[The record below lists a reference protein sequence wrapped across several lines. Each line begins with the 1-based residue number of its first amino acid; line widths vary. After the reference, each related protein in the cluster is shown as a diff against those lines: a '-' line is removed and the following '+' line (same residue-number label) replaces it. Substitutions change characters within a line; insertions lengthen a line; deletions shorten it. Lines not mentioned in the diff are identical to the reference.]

1 MLVSCSICSDLF
13 VSASE
18 VFTTTCGHLFHYV
31 CLVEWLERSKTC
43 PQCRYKTTE
52 KTIHRVYFN
61 VQTNDEPDDPNAL
74 RNHIENLKF
83 KIHLKDTDIKNAREE
98 NNTLKSRNVKL
109 SVRQRFLYCC
119 LSCTPFGAMARSVTL
134 SLSFVYNGCILHRD
148 EYKSVE
154 SKCSSLEMSVSA
166 LKEQMRFMKQQC
178 NEAEEARI
186 ETRRLRAHLETLTN
200 VETIVKGTV
209 SEVEEVLN
217 NGSDCPKTLATYVS
231 VLKRELQAVS
241 DKRKWL
247 REELKAA
254 QSERSRLRNEL
265 AGHAAAVKR
274 LEEDLDHSE
283 AEKRSL
289 RKKVTELEQ
298 AVLSPTASSQS
309 ALRRL
314 VAESPAPPRLTD
326 PRDDQNANTAKT
338 SDDSPYLNIKS
349 SSVGLT
355 PLRPAQSSNLREP
368 ARPGGY
374 SIFKKA
380 RLTTASSNLATEAHP
395 DLAFDGMG
403 GRSKLD
409 EFPVPR
415 LAVKTKNKPRP
426 AGLANAAKL
435 KKASGQML
443 KIRSYFD
450 AS

>member
-98 NNTLKSRNVKL
+98 NNTLNGRNVKL
-109 SVRQRFLYCC
+109 
-119 LSCTPFGAMARSVTL
+119 
-134 SLSFVYNGCILHRD
+134 RD
-148 EYKSVE
+148 EYKNIE

-166 LKEQMRFMKQQC
+166 LKEQMRFMRQQC
-178 NEAEEARI
+178 SEAEEARI
-186 ETRRLRAHLETLTN
+186 EARRLRAHLETLTN

-209 SEVEEVLN
+209 SEVEDVLN
-217 NGSDCPKTLATYVS
+217 NGSDSPRTLATYVS

-241 DKRKWL
+241 DKRKRL
-247 REELKAA
+247 REELKVA
-254 QSERSRLRNEL
+254 QSERSHLRNEL

-326 PRDDQNANTAKT
+326 PRDDQNVNTPCVLPKT
-338 SDDSPYLNIKS
+338 KTLDDSPYLNIKS

-355 PLRPAQSSNLREP
+355 PLRPTQNSNLLRAP

-415 LAVKTKNKPRP
+415 LAMKTKNKPRP
-426 AGLANAAKL
+426 AGLANTAKL
-435 KKASGQML
+435 KKESGQML

>member
-98 NNTLKSRNVKL
+98 NNTLKGRNVKL
-109 SVRQRFLYCC
+109 
-119 LSCTPFGAMARSVTL
+119 
-134 SLSFVYNGCILHRD
+134 RD
-148 EYKSVE
+148 EYKSIE
-154 SKCSSLEMSVSA
+154 SKCSSLEMSLSA

-178 NEAEEARI
+178 SEAEEART

-241 DKRKWL
+241 DKRRRL
-247 REELKAA
+247 REELRVA
-254 QSERSRLRNEL
+254 QSERIHLRNEL
-265 AGHAAAVKR
+265 AGHATALKR

-298 AVLSPTASSQS
+298 AILSPTASGQS

-326 PRDDQNANTAKT
+326 PRDDQNADTPRVLPKAKT
-338 SDDSPYLNIKS
+338 LDDSPYLNIKS

-355 PLRPAQSSNLREP
+355 PLRPTQNSNLRAP

-380 RLTTASSNLATEAHP
+380 RLTTASSNVATEARP

-415 LAVKTKNKPRP
+415 LAMKTKNKPRP
-426 AGLANAAKL
+426 AGLVNAAKL